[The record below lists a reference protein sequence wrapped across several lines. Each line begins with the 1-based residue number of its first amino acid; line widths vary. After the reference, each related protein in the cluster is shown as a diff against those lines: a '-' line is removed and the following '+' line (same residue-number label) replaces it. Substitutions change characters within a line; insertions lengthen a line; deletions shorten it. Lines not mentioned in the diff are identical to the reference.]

1 MRFDS
6 TLYYHFGEEYEW
18 ETLIGEFRDWV
29 QVLDQ
34 GGFTTAWLAEHHFAW
49 DGWTRAPTNPILLG
63 SSLISG
69 TKNLRVGQC
78 GVILPDWHPIRVAE
92 DIALLD
98 QLTKGRIDF
107 GVARGFDSRAS
118 IQFNVDADRRNHKRN
133 FALFAETLD
142 IVMKAWKEDV
152 FTHEGEFYRF
162 PVPGWQEKN
171 PITHNPVYHA
181 PDGELKALNVLPK
194 PYQKP
199 HPPIFQMA
207 DSEGS
212 HKFAGS
218 RGIGTIC
225 MWSTTSKMNHLRD
238 IHRNAVQEAGAVL
251 PYGEQLAVMRPTYV
265 AESYEEAVNDTRW
278 GMNLR
283 ETYSAGRKWRNS
295 MDPREL
301 TDDDLNKD
309 TLDFYLENDL
319 VFVGSPESVGDQIER
334 LISETECRHLVL
346 FHNTPGLNYE
356 KVKRSLSLF
365 AEKVIP
371 RFQDTNGS

>member
-18 ETLIGEFRDWV
+18 ETLIGEFREWV
-29 QVLDQ
+29 GMLDQ
-34 GGFTTAWLAEHHFAW
+34 GGFTTAWMAEHHFHW

-63 SSLISG
+63 SGLISD
-69 TKNLRVGQC
+69 TKNIRIGQC

-98 QLTKGRIDF
+98 HLTKGRIEF
-107 GVARGFDSRAS
+107 GIARGFDNRAS
-118 IQFNVDADRRNHKRN
+118 KQFNVNADRQNPKLN
-133 FALFAETLD
+133 FALFAESLD
-142 IVMKAWKEDV
+142 VVLKAWKEDV
-152 FTHEGEFYRF
+152 FTFDGEFYKF
-162 PVPGWQEKN
+162 PVPGWKENN
-171 PITHNPVYHA
+171 PVTYDPVYHN
-181 PDGELKALNVLPK
+181 PDGQLKAFNVLPK

-225 MWSTTSKMNHLRD
+225 MWSTTSKMNQLRD
-238 IHRNAVQEAGAVL
+238 IHRAAVEQAGAEQ
-251 PYGEQLAVMRPTYV
+251 PHGEQLAVMRPTYV
-265 AESYEEAVNDTRW
+265 AETYEEAVNDTRW

-283 ETYSAGRKWRNS
+283 QNFSGGNEWRRTMGAG
-295 MDPREL
+295 EL
-301 TDDDLNKD
+301 TNDDLNKD
-309 TLDFYLENDL
+309 ALDFYLENDL

-334 LISETECRHLVL
+334 LIAETDCRHLAL
-346 FHNTPGLNYE
+346 FHNTPGLTFD

-371 RFQDTNGS
+371 RFQDANGG